1 MSIKDL
7 FTFNLTAGT
16 HLRDARHAHQI
27 YTQNNFTFAPKQKY
41 MYHVV
46 FQPNPEVGNNATSNS
61 FQFQKELGI
70 LVKSTDLPSFRA
82 SVENKQQYNRKKNI
96 QTRLDYQDV
105 RMTLHDD
112 NLGAVRSMLEEYY
125 KYYFADGNRS
135 ATGSQAAYLPRDKYF
150 GDVPNY
156 GLNNKKRTPFFSY
169 ITIYQLARR
178 EWFAYTLVNPLLS
191 SWDHGGVD
199 STDGGF
205 NEASMIVAYEG
216 VLYTKGKVSQNP
228 PVGFGDADVGYDAE
242 PSPLGIIDQGFI
254 GEGGNGLIPS
264 LIGLATNTITDKLF
278 GNSSSKLV
286 QAAGGALVGSLL
298 GTVANT
304 VIAGQSRSVAEA
316 AAGASVA
323 PGSNNIPTVD
333 GQSNVT
339 SANQPIARD
348 LPILSSAEVVAA
360 LSNPAQMSQLIAPVL
375 NSGVLPGI
383 TMSTYNNSTAA
394 QALAIE
400 KNVIDLAR
408 SENIKVIQLVSNA
421 LITVTG

>member
-7 FTFNLTAGT
+7 FTFNLTSGT

-46 FQPNPEVGNNATSNS
+46 FQPNPEVGNSATSNS

-70 LVKSTDLPSFRA
+70 LVKSTDLPSFKA
-82 SVENKQQYNRKKNI
+82 SIENKQQYNRKKNV

-216 VLYTKGKVSQNP
+216 VLYTKGKVTQNP
-228 PVGFGDADVGYDAE
+228 PIGFSDADVGYDAE

-254 GEGGNGLIPS
+254 GPGGNGLIPA
-264 LIGLATNTITDKLF
+264 LIGQATNTITDKLF
-278 GNSSSKLV
+278 GGSNKLV
-286 QAAGGALVGSLL
+286 QAAGGALVGGLL
-298 GTVANT
+298 GTITNEVGASLARS
-304 VIAGQSRSVAEA
+304 IADP
-316 AAGASVA
+316 AAGTSVA
-323 PGSNNIPTVD
+323 PGSNNIPTIN
-333 GQSNVT
+333 GQSNIT
-339 SANQPIARD
+339 LASQPIARD
-348 LPILSSAEVVAA
+348 LPILSSAEVVTA
-360 LSNPAQMSQLIAPVL
+360 LSDTTQMSQLIAAIL
-375 NSGVLPGI
+375 NSGVLPGVTI
-383 TMSTYNNSTAA
+383 STYNNSTAA

-400 KNVIDLAR
+400 ANVIALAR
-408 SENIKVIQLVSNA
+408 AENIKVIQIVSNA
-421 LITVTG
+421 LLG

>member
-7 FTFNLTAGT
+7 FTFNLTSGT

-46 FQPNPEVGNNATSNS
+46 FQPNPEVGNSATSNS

-70 LVKSTDLPSFRA
+70 LVKSTDLPSFKA
-82 SVENKQQYNRKKNI
+82 SIENKQQYNRKKNV

-216 VLYTKGKVSQNP
+216 VLYTKGKVTQNP
-228 PVGFGDADVGYDAE
+228 PIGFSDADVGYDAE

-254 GEGGNGLIPS
+254 GPGGNGLIPA
-264 LIGLATNTITDKLF
+264 LIGQATNTITDKLF
-278 GNSSSKLV
+278 GGSNKLV
-286 QAAGGALVGSLL
+286 QAAGGALVGGLL
-298 GTVANT
+298 GTITNEVGASLARS
-304 VIAGQSRSVAEA
+304 IADP
-316 AAGASVA
+316 AAGTSVA
-323 PGSNNIPTVD
+323 PGSNNIPTIN
-333 GQSNVT
+333 GQSNIT
-339 SANQPIARD
+339 LASQPIARD
-348 LPILSSAEVVAA
+348 LPILSSAEVVSA

-400 KNVIDLAR
+400 ANVIALAR
-408 SENIKVIQLVSNA
+408 AENIKVIQIVSNA
-421 LITVTG
+421 LLG

>member
-41 MYHVV
+41 MYHVL

-70 LVKSTDLPSFRA
+70 LVKSTDLPSFKA
-82 SVENKQQYNRKKNI
+82 SIENKQQYNRKKNV

-216 VLYTKGKVSQNP
+216 VLYTKGKVTQNP
-228 PVGFGDADVGYDAE
+228 PIGFSDADVGYDAE

-254 GEGGNGLIPS
+254 GPGGNGLIPA
-264 LIGLATNTITDKLF
+264 LIGQATNTITDKLF
-278 GNSSSKLV
+278 GGSNKLV
-286 QAAGGALVGSLL
+286 QAAGGALVGGLL
-298 GTVANT
+298 GTITNEVGASLARS
-304 VIAGQSRSVAEA
+304 IADP
-316 AAGASVA
+316 AAGTSVA
-323 PGSNNIPTVD
+323 PGSNNIPTIN
-333 GQSNVT
+333 GQSNIT
-339 SANQPIARD
+339 LASQPIARD
-348 LPILSSAEVVAA
+348 LPILSSAEVVTA
-360 LSNPAQMSQLIAPVL
+360 LSDTTQMSQLIAAIL
-375 NSGVLPGI
+375 NSGVLPGVTI
-383 TMSTYNNSTAA
+383 STYNNSTAA

-400 KNVIDLAR
+400 ANVIALAR
-408 SENIKVIQLVSNA
+408 AENIKVIQIVSNA
-421 LITVTG
+421 LLG

>member
-7 FTFNLTAGT
+7 FTFNLTSGT

-46 FQPNPEVGNNATSNS
+46 FQPNPEVGNSATSNS

-70 LVKSTDLPSFRA
+70 LVKSTDLPSFKA
-82 SVENKQQYNRKKNI
+82 SIENKQQYNRKKNV

-216 VLYTKGKVSQNP
+216 VLYTKGKVTQNP
-228 PVGFGDADVGYDAE
+228 PIGFGDADVGYDAE

-254 GEGGNGLIPS
+254 GPGGNGLIPA
-264 LIGLATNTITDKLF
+264 LIGQATNTITDKLF
-278 GNSSSKLV
+278 GGSNKLV
-286 QAAGGALVGSLL
+286 QAAGGALVGGLL
-298 GTVANT
+298 GTITNEVGASLARS
-304 VIAGQSRSVAEA
+304 IADP
-316 AAGASVA
+316 AAGTSVA
-323 PGSNNIPTVD
+323 PGSNNIPTIN
-333 GQSNVT
+333 GQSNIT
-339 SANQPIARD
+339 LASQPIARD
-348 LPILSSAEVVAA
+348 LPILSSAEVVTA
-360 LSNPAQMSQLIAPVL
+360 LSDTTQMSQLIAAIL
-375 NSGVLPGI
+375 NSGVLPGVTI
-383 TMSTYNNSTAA
+383 STYNNSTAA

-400 KNVIDLAR
+400 ANVIALAR
-408 SENIKVIQLVSNA
+408 AENIKVIQIVSNA
-421 LITVTG
+421 LLG

>member
-7 FTFNLTAGT
+7 FTFNLTSGT

-41 MYHVV
+41 MYHVL

-70 LVKSTDLPSFRA
+70 LVKSTDLPSFKA
-82 SVENKQQYNRKKNI
+82 SIENKQQYNRKKNV

-178 EWFAYTLVNPLLS
+178 EWFAYTFCKSV
-191 SWDHGGVD
+191 
-199 STDGGF
+199 
-205 NEASMIVAYEG
+205 
-216 VLYTKGKVSQNP
+216 
-228 PVGFGDADVGYDAE
+228 
-242 PSPLGIIDQGFI
+242 
-254 GEGGNGLIPS
+254 
-264 LIGLATNTITDKLF
+264 TIF
-278 GNSSSKLV
+278 MGPR
-286 QAAGGALVGSLL
+286 GC
-298 GTVANT
+298 
-304 VIAGQSRSVAEA
+304 R
-316 AAGASVA
+316 
-323 PGSNNIPTVD
+323 
-333 GQSNVT
+333 
-339 SANQPIARD
+339 
-348 LPILSSAEVVAA
+348 
-360 LSNPAQMSQLIAPVL
+360 
-375 NSGVLPGI
+375 
-383 TMSTYNNSTAA
+383 
-394 QALAIE
+394 
-400 KNVIDLAR
+400 
-408 SENIKVIQLVSNA
+408 
-421 LITVTG
+421 